1 MACVVDFV
9 EVALRARGIGPARSF
24 GAARVADLALRV
36 GGIARTL
43 RGSALLVTFGAPM
56 EALLLLANRAHNPP
70 TFTVHLLTSESTFAR
85 ALLATLE
92 LMEALLLLANAATT
106 IDNVAG
112 LRSTRSVAQRAAASL
127 QRGEVF
133 VQPCWLSSEAQL
145 DVEPVRLTMRPC
157 PHIPASTHTPAHPH
171 TYLPTHTCQ
180 PTHLPT
186 HMPTHAPS

>member
-1 MACVVDFV
+1 
-9 EVALRARGIGPARSF
+9 
-24 GAARVADLALRV
+24 
-36 GGIARTL
+36 
-43 RGSALLVTFGAPM
+43 
-56 EALLLLANRAHNPP
+56 
-70 TFTVHLLTSESTFAR
+70 
-85 ALLATLE
+85 
-92 LMEALLLLANAATT
+92 MEALLLLANAATSV
-106 IDNVAG
+106 DNVAG
-112 LRSTRSVAQRAAASL
+112 LRSTKSVAQRAAASL

-145 DVEPVRLTMRPC
+145 DVEPVRLAMRPC